1 MSVREKEH
9 GIYGLDGK
17 VAVITGGGTGLGLA
31 IAERL
36 GMEGA
41 RLVLASRS
49 RAHLD
54 PAVEVLSKAG
64 TEALAVPTD
73 VREPEQV
80 EAMVRT
86 TLEAFGRIDILVN
99 NAAGNFICSAEKL
112 SVNGWNAVRG
122 IVLDGTFY
130 CSRFVGEAMIRQ
142 EAGAIVNILASYAW
156 GAGPGTLHSAC
167 AKAGVLAMTR
177 TLAVE
182 WAHLGIRVN
191 AVSPGPIDTPGA
203 TEKLWPEAAARSRL
217 LATIPLGRFG
227 KPEEIA
233 SAVAFLASEEASF
246 VTGAVLP
253 VDGAQWLYRDA
264 RHDRS
269 EEDGG

>member
-1 MSVREKEH
+1 MQ
-9 GIYGLDGK
+9 GK
-17 VAVITGGGTGLGLA
+17 VAIVTGGGTGLGFA

-36 GMEGA
+36 GREGA
-41 RLVLASRS
+41 RLILASRS

-54 PAVEVLSKAG
+54 PAVEALSEAG
-64 TEALAVPTD
+64 TEVLAAPTD

-99 NAAGNFICSAEKL
+99 NAAGNFICPAEEL

-122 IVLDGTFY
+122 IVLDGAFY

-167 AKAGVLAMTR
+167 AKAGVMAMTR

-182 WAHLGIRVN
+182 WARLGIRVN
-191 AVSPGPIDTPGA
+191 AVSPGPVDTPGA
-203 TEKLWPEAAARSRL
+203 GEKLWPDAETRSRL

-233 SAVAFLASEEASF
+233 SAVAFLASDAASF

-264 RHDRS
+264 RRDRS
-269 EEDGG
+269 EEDGE